1 MKNVN
6 VNEMVEVSIEDVISR
21 SGYDISEWFEVF
33 ESGVYKVMY
42 GSRGEI
48 EEVELIEV
56 KDGCF
61 EVESKEELLE
71 EFEIFVDGDSNK
83 WKMVEEYKEE
93 LNEWFVVE
101 LDDGVLCVSRGE
113 EDNDEYYKVEVV

>member
-1 MKNVN
+1 M
-6 VNEMVEVSIEDVISR
+6 
-21 SGYDISEWFEVF
+21 
-33 ESGVYKVMY
+33 
-42 GSRGEI
+42 
-48 EEVELIEV
+48 IEV

-113 EDNDEYYKVEVV
+113 EDNDEYYKVK

>member
-33 ESGVYKVMY
+33 ESGVYKVNY

-48 EEVELIEV
+48 EEVSKVEV
-56 KDGCF
+56 KDGVF
-61 EVESKEELLE
+61 EVESEE
-71 EFEIFVDGDSNK
+71 EFDG
-83 WKMVEEYKEE
+83 
-93 LNEWFVVE
+93 LF
-101 LDDGVLCVSRGE
+101 DGVLSISRGE
-113 EDNDEYYKVEVV
+113 EDNDEYYLVK

>member
-1 MKNVN
+1 
-6 VNEMVEVSIEDVISR
+6 MVEVSIEDVISR
-21 SGYDISEWFEVF
+21 CGYDISEWFEVF

-61 EVESKEELLE
+61 EVESEEELLE

-83 WKMVEEYKEE
+83 WKMIEEYKEE
-93 LNEWFVVE
+93 LDEWYCSE
-101 LDDGVLCVSRGE
+101 LDNGVYCVSRGE
-113 EDNDEYYKVEVV
+113 EDNDEYFKVEVKNKMK